1 MLAAL
6 RRERKLFARHTIM
19 CKFTRKFTQQRDYP
33 GLKRQ
38 NRL

>member
-6 RRERKLFARHTIM
+6 RHERKLFARHAHQR
-19 CKFTRKFTQQRDYP
+19 KFTRQRDNP
-33 GLKRQ
+33 RLKRQ